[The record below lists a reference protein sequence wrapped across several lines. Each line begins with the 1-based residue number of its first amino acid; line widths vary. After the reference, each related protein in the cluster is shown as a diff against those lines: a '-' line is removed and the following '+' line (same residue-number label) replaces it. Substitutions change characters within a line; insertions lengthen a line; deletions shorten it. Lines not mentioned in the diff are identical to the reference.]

1 MDIEWQHKRRWG
13 RLRGPRLEFSFLV
26 NRLIDLGIGLPGD
39 EVDELV
45 KVDALYLLLCALD
58 AP

>member
-1 MDIEWQHKRRWG
+1 
-13 RLRGPRLEFSFLV
+13 LREPGLEFSFLV
-26 NRLIDLGIGLPGD
+26 NRLIDLGMELIRD
-39 EVDELV
+39 EVEELV